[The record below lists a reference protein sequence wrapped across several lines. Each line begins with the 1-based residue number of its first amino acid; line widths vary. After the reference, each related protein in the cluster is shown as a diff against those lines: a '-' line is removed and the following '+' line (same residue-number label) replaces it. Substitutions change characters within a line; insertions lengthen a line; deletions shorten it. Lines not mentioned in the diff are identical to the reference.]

1 MLTSS
6 FLPPDG
12 VRLREAHAHIA
23 QHGLSL
29 SMVGL
34 DSCRSGAEILE
45 RIAARCAHDVGGGEA
60 DRPLLAGG
68 ARPEAWIVRTGDD
81 AGGWPALAALD
92 GVTGERPCCVWC
104 FDYHALMA
112 NSAALRVAGVD
123 ASTPD
128 TPGAIIGRDGTG
140 RFTGVVYEHAAI
152 RVWDAVIGGDGLH
165 DRRLLVD
172 AVRSLA
178 GHGFAE
184 VHDLKAQPWLGP
196 ELCALDRGVGDA
208 FADGLP
214 IDVVLWPLVAD
225 LAGVA
230 ASRDAW
236 ETDRV
241 RLGGGKIFV
250 DGTLNSRTAWML
262 HPYADAEARGQ
273 PGKPR
278 GMAMMSPDQ
287 IEDAVRRCD
296 GLGVPMAAHAIGDA
310 AVRAVLD
317 AIETVRPK
325 TPGFRIEHAELIDEA
340 DVGRFAELGV
350 VCSVQPCHLLY
361 DIEALR
367 RAVPDRL
374 DRVLPLRSLIE
385 AGCEPGTGPHGG
397 LIFGSD
403 TPIVRP
409 DPGDSVQAAVARRR
423 VGMGADEAIGL
434 GEGIPE
440 GEAWA
445 CFGCSSN

>member
-1 MLTSS
+1 MEMPTSPYS
-6 FLPPDG
+6 PPPG
-12 VRLREAHAHIA
+12 VRLREAHAHVA

-34 DSCRSGAEILE
+34 ESCASCVEVLE
-45 RIAARCAHDVGGGEA
+45 RIAERCAHTA
-60 DRPLLAGG
+60 DPMRPVLAGG
-68 ARPEAWIVRTGDD
+68 ARPEVWDSD
-81 AGGWPALAALD
+81 SGGRVWPALVELD
-92 GVTGERPCCVWC
+92 RVTGNRPCCAWC

-112 NSAALRVAGVD
+112 NSAAMRLAGID
-123 ASTPD
+123 EGTAD
-128 TPGAIIGRDGTG
+128 EPGAIIGRDVD
-140 RFTGVVYEHAAI
+140 RSLSGVVYEHAAI
-152 RVWDAVIGGDGLH
+152 RVWDAVSGGDGLR
-165 DRRLLVD
+165 DRALLMG

-178 GHGFAE
+178 GHGFGE
-184 VHDLKAQPWLGP
+184 VHDLKAQRWLGP
-196 ELCALDRGVGDA
+196 ELSRLDRDGELEG
-208 FADGLP
+208 GLP
-214 IDVVLWPLVAD
+214 ITFMLWPLVED
-225 LAGVA
+225 LGAVHDDR
-230 ASRDAW
+230 SAW

-262 HPYADAEARGQ
+262 HPYVDAEARGQ
-273 PGKPR
+273 PGKPC
-278 GMAMMSPDQ
+278 GFAMMSPRE
-287 IEDAVRRCD
+287 IEVAVRRCD

-310 AVRAVLD
+310 AVRAVLA

-350 VCSVQPCHLLY
+350 TCSVQPCHLLY

-409 DPGDSVQAAVARRR
+409 APGDSVQAAVQRRR
-423 VGMGADEAIGL
+423 VGMGAGEAIGL
-434 GEGIPE
+434 GEGITE
-440 GEAWA
+440 REAWS
-445 CFGCSSN
+445 CFQDRT